1 MTFRTRAIAVA
12 AYLGR
17 AWGGLTEPFRLDRTP
32 SWITLGILVI
42 GLPLL
47 VWRVFHGFTASDFGT
62 VVLTATL
69 IALIWTAHYTFRS
82 VRHARQVE
90 EHEDTRRRLARMSMA
105 VAVMAE
111 IDYLQP
117 SLALMHARIAVNQ
130 VRFLDRPQLRN
141 ALAHIDLFSPAAA
154 ADLSRFD
161 SILRQIESHA
171 ALYEADHAAAY
182 AQIGATY
189 LGTRAAP
196 HLLEYNSG
204 WVEDIRKMIESAQA
218 QIPLL
223 NQRLLEE
230 T

>member
-1 MTFRTRAIAVA
+1 MTFRNRVIAVA
-12 AYLGR
+12 GYLGC
-17 AWGGLTEPFRLDRTP
+17 AWWSLTEPFRLDRTP
-32 SWITLGILVI
+32 SWITLGILAV

-47 VWRVFHGFTASDFGT
+47 VWRLFHGFTASDFGT

-90 EHEDTRRRLARMSMA
+90 ERENTRRRLARMSMA
-105 VAVMAE
+105 VGVME
-111 IDYLQP
+111 ELDYLKP
-117 SLALMHARIAVNQ
+117 SLALMHSRIT
-130 VRFLDRPQLRN
+130 VRGIHFLERPQLRH
-141 ALAHIDLFSPAAA
+141 ALAHVDLFSSAAA
-154 ADLSRFD
+154 GDLSRFD

-171 ALYEADHAAAY
+171 ALYEADHTAAY

-189 LGTRAAP
+189 LGTKAAP

-204 WVEDIRKMIESAQA
+204 WVEDIRKMIEGAQTL
-218 QIPLL
+218 IPLL
-223 NQRLLEE
+223 KQRLLEE